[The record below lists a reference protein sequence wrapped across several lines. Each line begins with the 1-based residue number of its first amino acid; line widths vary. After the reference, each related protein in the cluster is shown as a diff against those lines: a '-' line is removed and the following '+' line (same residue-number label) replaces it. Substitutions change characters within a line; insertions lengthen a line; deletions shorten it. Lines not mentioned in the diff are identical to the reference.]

1 MYSDNLISFEPL
13 DMNLQDDISDFIEN
27 NKENKQSFS
36 EINNLYFSN
45 EQFSKSYDILDIDE
59 RIYQNQSLELL
70 SAKEISIDQNK
81 TNCKVNIPN
90 FYTILEIVNI
100 LSLIKNDDLQDKLNL
115 VFHNNEK
122 NEYNIENTNEY
133 YKMMGAKR
141 KREIYKFE
149 KEYFDD
155 EKLNKENEK
164 RTKKGLKPG
173 ENKNNDRE
181 EHTKYNPDNI
191 IKKIKAIFFKYGI
204 DFLNKIL
211 DLKGDEKLMKLD
223 YKKYVNKLK
232 IIADLDYLKM
242 PLWQLFSKEISSRYT
257 NDNKNKGEYTI
268 NYTKFIK
275 KNKNHNE
282 NIIGNIK
289 RNNNDST
296 LNFVLDMTFSNFI
309 DLFTGKK
316 KVENLVKEKNMEKT
330 NINCIKIQNCFEEIK
345 GIENILNK
353 LKTENRYDKI
363 YFQKFI
369 FYLFNYEEWFCV
381 RTPRKPKQEKNL
393 KEINSKT
400 MYTTLY
406 KI

>member
-1 MYSDNLISFEPL
+1 MYSDNLTSFEPS

-133 YKMMGAKR
+133 YKMMGVKR
-141 KREIYKFE
+141 KRVIYKSE
-149 KEYFDD
+149 EEYFVD
-155 EKLNKENEK
+155 EKLNEENEK
-164 RTKKGLKPG
+164 RVKKGKKS
-173 ENKNNDRE
+173 EKENNDRE
-181 EHTKYNPDNI
+181 EHTKYKTDNI

-316 KVENLVKEKNMEKT
+316 K
-330 NINCIKIQNCFEEIK
+330 
-345 GIENILNK
+345 
-353 LKTENRYDKI
+353 
-363 YFQKFI
+363 
-369 FYLFNYEEWFCV
+369 
-381 RTPRKPKQEKNL
+381 
-393 KEINSKT
+393 S
-400 MYTTLY
+400 
-406 KI
+406 

>member
-133 YKMMGAKR
+133 YKMMGVKR
-141 KREIYKFE
+141 KRVIYKSE
-149 KEYFDD
+149 EEYFVD
-155 EKLNKENEK
+155 EKLNEENEK
-164 RTKKGLKPG
+164 RVKKGKKS
-173 ENKNNDRE
+173 EKENNDRE
-181 EHTKYNPDNI
+181 EHTKYKTDNI

>member
-27 NKENKQSFS
+27 NKEN
-36 EINNLYFSN
+36 NNLYFSN

-81 TNCKVNIPN
+81 ANCKVNIPN

-133 YKMMGAKR
+133 YKMMGVKR
-141 KREIYKFE
+141 KREIYKSE
-149 KEYFDD
+149 EEYFVD
-155 EKLNKENEK
+155 EKLNEENEK
-164 RTKKGLKPG
+164 RTKKGMKRK
-173 ENKNNDRE
+173 EKENNDRE
-181 EHTKYNPDNI
+181 EHTKYKADNI
-191 IKKIKAIFFKYGI
+191 IKKIKANFFKYCI

-223 YKKYVNKLK
+223 YKEYVNKLN
-232 IIADLDYLKM
+232 IIADLDKLKM
-242 PLWQLFSKEISSRYT
+242 PLWQLFSNHISSRYT
-257 NDNKNKGEYTI
+257 NDNKNKGEYKI
-268 NYTKFIK
+268 NYSKCIK
-275 KNKNHNE
+275 KENNKDILE
-282 NIIGNIK
+282 KIKGNTD
-289 RNNNDST
+289 DST

-316 KVENLVKEKNMEKT
+316 KVENLVKEKNMEES
-330 NINCIKIQNCFEEIK
+330 NINCIKIQKCFEEIK

-353 LKTENRYDKI
+353 LEIENKYDKI

-369 FYLFNYEEWFCV
+369 FYLFNYEGWFCV
-381 RTPRKPKQEKNL
+381 RTPRKSKKEKNL
-393 KEINSKT
+393 KEIDTKT
-400 MYTTLY
+400 KDATLY
-406 KI
+406 